1 MFETAGMDHRNVV
14 PGFRIGRIC
23 HLRIRWMSST
33 RVALHFEAGYPC
45 PIGFKKQVATMRFSL
60 HGLLGMALVGLAVS
74 AQVAVADELQDLAS
88 AAGKKGPIIWFE
100 SSQPEHIVKVVAAFN
115 KRYPNIRIQYV
126 RSTGGGGI
134 AARIIQEAEAG
145 APTASFVIADVQA
158 LIPLN
163 QRGLLVSRNWKAL
176 GVGPALVATPYAV
189 SATAAL
195 SVVLW
200 NKNRVADNQV
210 PNTWEDFLAERW
222 KGKIGVW
229 VRAPTL
235 AALAK
240 SSGEQHMRDYTRKL
254 VALNAMIYSSTYQLA
269 QQIAAGEVDV
279 GIGLYHSAQPVLAAG
294 APVGLRFLD
303 PTPVNSLY
311 GAVISKGGNPEG
323 AQVLLAW
330 LVSLEGAQA
339 YEAAVGRG
347 NPLVK
352 GTQAAEIVGSRK
364 LAEWSFDE
372 STKLEKLDAEFTQI
386 LMTAGKPR

>member
-1 MFETAGMDHRNVV
+1 
-14 PGFRIGRIC
+14 
-23 HLRIRWMSST
+23 
-33 RVALHFEAGYPC
+33 
-45 PIGFKKQVATMRFSL
+45 MRFPL
-60 HGLLGMALVGLAVS
+60 HRLLGMAVVGLAVTV
-74 AQVAVADELQDLAS
+74 QVAVADDLQDLAS
-88 AAGKKGPIIWFE
+88 AAAKKGPVIWFE
-100 SSQPEHIVKVVAAFN
+100 SSQPEHVVKVVAAFN
-115 KRYPNIRIQYV
+115 KRYPNIKIQYV

-145 APTASFVIADVQA
+145 APTASFIIADVQQ

-195 SVVLW
+195 GVVLW
-200 NKNRVADNQV
+200 NKNKLADNQV
-210 PNTWEDFLAERW
+210 PNSWDDFLAERW

-235 AALAK
+235 ATLAK

-254 VALNAMIYSSTYQLA
+254 VDLNAMMYSSTYQLA
-269 QQIAAGEVDV
+269 QQVAAGEVDV

-303 PTPVNSLY
+303 PTPVNTLY

-330 LVSLEGAQA
+330 LASLEGAQA
-339 YEAAVGRG
+339 YEAATGRG

-364 LAEWSFDE
+364 LVEWSFDE
-372 STKLEKLDAEFTQI
+372 ASKLEKLDAELTQM
-386 LMTAGKPR
+386 LMTAGKPK